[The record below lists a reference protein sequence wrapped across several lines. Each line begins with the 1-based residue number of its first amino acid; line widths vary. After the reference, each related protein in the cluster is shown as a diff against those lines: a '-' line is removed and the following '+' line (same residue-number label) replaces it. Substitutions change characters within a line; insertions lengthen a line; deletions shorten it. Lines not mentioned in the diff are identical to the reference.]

1 MTHSD
6 FPAKPS
12 RESPGTSADQTA
24 QGNLLGLLT
33 AAFYS
38 LFTLLPNSNSLM
50 VVWPWVFIWQVG
62 LLCPMLWL
70 LGLLWQ
76 KQLRWL
82 EHSFDWLA
90 GLLLVGLIISAGLA
104 PFSMQ
109 ARWYSWAVFCF
120 LAALYALSTWLSV
133 PERRSRL
140 LVAQGYL
147 SLTFIVVSLALWVN
161 TTLLPELAHLQAWQA
176 YGIRLPFDFAIVEL
190 RNWAPVGHQN
200 YVAGYL
206 VLVLPLLLGLGMVQ
220 AGWRRSLWLVGF
232 GLGLLDLYTT
242 SSRGGWLGLMAM
254 AIVTFGVLLWR
265 KRLPRRWLGAI
276 GLASV
281 VTLALLALTN
291 NRLRLLFSG
300 VLSGQ
305 AGGELAYRL
314 ITVTTGWSM
323 GWSHPF
329 TGAGPGGV
337 PLLFQLH
344 RPGWAGQQAEW
355 AYQLHSTPAHLWA
368 ELGLWAVIIGGGAI
382 ALLLWCAIGWL
393 RVVALPTDRVAQTP
407 TILIGCLFSSLLG
420 YGVVSLTD
428 YQLDNICISGTL
440 VVFLAVLTADFRD
453 CPAIGLRAVG
463 DRQLIELTAAPPN
476 PLTPLRLHPIPFLP
490 LMGAGILM
498 AAIIWLIPVHRAWL
512 LSSQGFAALS
522 RGDVTTFV
530 DRLKQSHQL
539 ASWEPYYAYELGWNL
554 GNLGLQASNPPQQQA
569 LIQDGIEWLKLGNQ
583 SAPNQEFGTTNL
595 AWLLLNRE
603 PKAASQA
610 FARSVQLIP
619 AKRGVFYG
627 LGLSLLAQ
635 GEAELA
641 INAITLEALR
651 DPLLLTSPIWKLPGL
666 QPLYEPVA
674 RRVESALTAL
684 LEASP
689 SLALAAQLH
698 QIRGGLRW
706 WQGNI
711 TGARTDLTTFGTVMS
726 RVVLDLAEKQAITSS
741 FLADGG
747 STGSAASRSG
757 ALAIAAWLDPAKRQT
772 LLQQAWIFAT
782 HTDPPPKLIA
792 ELTATMARS
801 STFDQWLKQNAPSQ
815 TYRRERAGFGVLS
828 RHIDGSIPVDFL
840 TVVDNVAI
848 AQFCKNLI
856 PSFDYAP
863 ELDAALK
870 SRRDALVQRVLRG

>member
-6 FPAKPS
+6 FPAQPS
-12 RESPGTSADQTA
+12 KESPGTSANKTA

-50 VVWPWVFIWQVG
+50 VAWPWVFIWQVG
-62 LLCPMLWL
+62 LLCPVLWL

-76 KQLRWL
+76 KRLRWL
-82 EHSFDWLA
+82 GAGFDWLA

-104 PFSMQ
+104 PFPMQ

-147 SLTFIVVSLALWVN
+147 SLAFIVISLALWVN

-176 YGIRLPFDFAIVEL
+176 YGVRLPFDFAIVEL
-190 RNWAPVGHQN
+190 RNWAPIGHQN

-206 VLVLPLLLGLGMVQ
+206 VLALPLLLGLGIVQ
-220 AGWRRSLWLVGF
+220 AGWRRSLWLAGF

-242 SSRGGWLGLMAM
+242 SSRGGWLGLLAM
-254 AIVTFGVLLWR
+254 VIVAFGVLLWR
-265 KRLPRRWLGAI
+265 KRLPRHWLGAI

-281 VTLALLALTN
+281 LSLALLALTN

-305 AGGELAYRL
+305 AGGEIAYRL
-314 ITVTTGWSM
+314 IMVTTGWSM
-323 GWSHPF
+323 GWSRPF
-329 TGAGPGGV
+329 TGVGPGGV

-355 AYQLHSTPAHLWA
+355 AYQLHSTPVHLWA
-368 ELGLWAVIIGGGAI
+368 ELGLWAVVVGGGTI
-382 ALLLWCAIGWL
+382 ALLVWCAIDWL
-393 RVVALPTDRVAQTP
+393 RAVALPTDTAAQTP
-407 TILIGCLFSSLLG
+407 SILIGCLFSSLLG

-440 VVFLAVLTADFRD
+440 VVFLAVLTAEFRD
-453 CPAIGLRAVG
+453 RPNTGLRAVG
-463 DRQLIELTAAPPN
+463 DRQLIELTAARPN
-476 PLTPLRLHPIPFLP
+476 PLTPLRLHPVPFLP

-498 AAIIWLIPVHRAWL
+498 AALIWLIPVHRAWL

-522 RGDVTTFV
+522 RSDVTTFV

-569 LIQDGIEWLKLGNQ
+569 LIQEGIDWLKLGNQ

-610 FARSVQLIP
+610 FARSAQLIP

-627 LGLSLLAQ
+627 LGLSLLGQ
-635 GEAELA
+635 RETELA
-641 INAITLEALR
+641 IDAITLEALR
-651 DPLLLTSPIWKLPGL
+651 DPILLTSPIWKLPGL
-666 QPLYEPVA
+666 QSLYEPVA
-674 RRVESALTAL
+674 RRVESTLTAL

-689 SLALAAQLH
+689 SPALAAQLH

-706 WQGNI
+706 WQGNMA
-711 TGARTDLTTFGTVMS
+711 GARTDLTTFGTTLS
-726 RVVLDLAEKQAITSS
+726 RVVLDLAEKQAIAPS
-741 FLADGG
+741 FLADEGR
-747 STGSAASRSG
+747 TGATSRSG
-757 ALAIAAWLDPAKRQT
+757 MLAIAAWLDPAKRQT
-772 LLQQAWIFAT
+772 LLQQAWIIAT
-782 HTDPPPKLIA
+782 HTDPPPKIMA

-848 AQFCKNLI
+848 AQFCKDLI

-863 ELDAALK
+863 ELDTALQP
-870 SRRDALVQRVLRG
+870 RRDALVQKVLQ